1 MTTHSAREVA
11 AFRARLRL
19 RPWLTWALIA
29 VNSFYSTAAILDE
42 RLNDNTVSLI
52 EFGAK
57 NRLLIGSGDWWRL
70 VTAAFLHQG
79 FLHLAI
85 NMYALWVLGSFCE
98 VLYGRARYLLIYLGA
113 ALGGSLASYYLTDQN
128 SVGASGAVF
137 GLLGAALV
145 LGFRHQKRLPAVMGR
160 KLRGSLLF
168 WLAVNLALGM
178 LIPVIDNWGHLGGLV
193 GGSALALF
201 LGDLAFARGG
211 QGLFARA
218 AAATAAGLVLIALG
232 AGGWNRL
239 TVSYQTLASWAMA
252 MDTREEADD
261 PVGALSLLEDAAAGA
276 RGREPWL
283 LLVELERARTL
294 DELGAPAQAAEL
306 AAAAATSPAFKHAD
320 YPWAVAAADRFA
332 ERKRYGDAEQLYR
345 RVLSTRRAA
354 DAANNLAWMYLT
366 AEDSVFVQ
374 PATALALAELAADVE
389 PANPFYLGTL
399 GTAELRLSRH
409 RSALEHLTMAVHLHE
424 AGDESTD
431 LYLLAI
437 ALAGMG
443 HADQA
448 EVVLEEAIENAPG
461 DPFRTE
467 AERAVRR
474 KSLSI

>member
-1 MTTHSAREVA
+1 MTTDTAREEVA
-11 AFRARLRL
+11 AFNARLRL
-19 RPWLTWALIA
+19 LPWLTWALIA
-29 VNSFYSTAAILDE
+29 VNAFYSSAAILDE
-42 RLNDNTVSLI
+42 RLNKNVASLI

-57 NRLLIGSGDWWRL
+57 DRLLIDGGDWWRL

-98 VLYGRARYLLIYLGA
+98 VLFGRARFLLIYLGA

-145 LGFRHQKRLPAVMGR
+145 LGFRNKTRMPAPMGK

-168 WLAVNLALGM
+168 WLAVNLALGVM
-178 LIPVIDNWGHLGGLV
+178 IPVIDNWGHLGGLAA
-193 GGSALALF
+193 GALLALL
-201 LGDLAFARGG
+201 LGDQAFARGG
-211 QGLFARA
+211 QSIFSRA
-218 AAATAAGLVLIALG
+218 AAATAAALVVIALG
-232 AGGWNRL
+232 SGAWNRL
-239 TVSYQTLASWAMA
+239 TVSYQTLAGWIMA
-252 MDTREEADD
+252 IDTLDAED
-261 PVGALSLLEDAAAGA
+261 PVSALALLEDAAAGA

-283 LLVELERARTL
+283 LLVDLERARAL
-294 DELGAPAQAAEL
+294 DQLGARAQAADLVE
-306 AAAAATSPAFKHAD
+306 AAAKCPAFAHAG

-332 ERKRYGDAEQLYR
+332 ERERYADAEKLYR
-345 RVLSTRRAA
+345 RVLARRRAA

-366 AEDSVFVQ
+366 AEDSAFVK
-374 PATALALAELAADVE
+374 PAAALPLAELAVAVE
-389 PANPFYLGTL
+389 PGNPFYLGTL

-409 RSALEHLTMAVHLHE
+409 RSALDHLTMAIHLHE
-424 AGDESTD
+424 AGDEGTD

-443 HADQA
+443 HPDQA
-448 EVVLEEAIENAPG
+448 EVVLEEAIDQAPG
-461 DPFRTE
+461 DRFRAE

-474 KSLSI
+474 KSLAI

>member
-1 MTTHSAREVA
+1 MTTTVAREEAV
-11 AFRARLRL
+11 AFRARLLL

-29 VNSFYSTAAILDE
+29 ANAFYSTAAILDQ
-42 RLNDNTVSLI
+42 RLNGNAAGLI

-57 NRLLIGSGDWWRL
+57 DQLLIAGGDWWRL

-98 VLYGRARYLLIYLGA
+98 VLYGRARFLLIYLGA

-145 LGFRHQKRLPAVMGR
+145 LGFRHQKRMPAVMGKR
-160 KLRGSLLF
+160 LRGSLLF
-168 WLAVNLALGM
+168 WLAVNLALGV

-193 GGSALALF
+193 GGTVLALL
-201 LGDLAFARGG
+201 LGDLAFARGSPSI
-211 QGLFARA
+211 FYRA
-218 AAATAAGLVLIALG
+218 AAATAAGLVLVALG
-232 AGGWNRL
+232 AGAWNRL
-239 TVSYQTLASWAMA
+239 TVSYETLGSWAMA
-252 MDTREEADD
+252 MDTLDAED
-261 PVGALSLLEDAAAGA
+261 PVRALALLEDAAAGA

-283 LLVELERARTL
+283 LLVELERARAL
-294 DELGAPAQAAEL
+294 DQLGARAQAADLVEE
-306 AAAAATSPAFKHAD
+306 AAKSSAFRHAG

-332 ERKRYGDAEQLYR
+332 ERERYADAEKLYR
-345 RVLSTRRAA
+345 RVLSRRRAA

-366 AEDSVFVQ
+366 AEDSAFVR
-374 PATALALAELAADVE
+374 PAAALPLAELAVAAE

-409 RSALEHLTMAVHLHE
+409 RSALDHLTAAIHLHE
-424 AGDESTD
+424 AGDEGTD

-448 EVVLEEAIENAPG
+448 EVVLEEAVRNAPG
-461 DPFRTE
+461 DPFRAE

-474 KSLSI
+474 NSLSI